1 MPLLSKINGQPID
14 GQHATKGDATG
25 LDFQYPGLTDD
36 GAWHDLDLSSIV
48 PVGAVAVLLR
58 VGLQGDSNNKKAR
71 FRRNGNSNDHTVS
84 VQETVVADV
93 NQYAEHVIAC
103 DANRIIEYKLNTV
116 DGCNIWILGWW
127 L

>member
-48 PVGAVAVLLR
+48 PVGAVAVCIR
-58 VGLQGDSNNKKAR
+58 VGITATTVGKILK
-71 FRRNGNSNDHTVS
+71 FRKNGNSNEHTMN
-84 VQETVVADV
+84 VQATVVATV
-93 NQYAEHVIAC
+93 NQYTEHKVAC
-103 DANRIIEYKLNTV
+103 DSGRVIEYNMNGLTGT
-116 DGCNIWILGWW
+116 DIWVLGWF

>member
-1 MPLLSKINGQPID
+1 MD
-14 GQHATKGDATG
+14 GQSFVTGQYVPRGDAAAI
-25 LDFQYPGLTDD
+25 DFVLGDLTDN
-36 GAWHDLDLSSIV
+36 GAYNDLDLSGVV